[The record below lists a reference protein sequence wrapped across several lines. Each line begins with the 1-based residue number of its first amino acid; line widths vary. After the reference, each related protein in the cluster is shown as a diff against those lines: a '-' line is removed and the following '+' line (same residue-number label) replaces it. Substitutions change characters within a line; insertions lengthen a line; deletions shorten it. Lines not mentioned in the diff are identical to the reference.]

1 MLKIINRILFF
12 ILLSYNSSLSQSFEF
27 GLNFGFNNS
36 KQSLRTDGAG
46 LYSSQPKGIIQNTIQ
61 GIPFKVKNLQG
72 YNYGIY
78 TLLNFKV
85 KEDAF
90 AWRNDGTSIYI
101 GIQPESQFS
110 LHGTKIMDSNN
121 SLWNNKLYYIS
132 IPLLLNIKIGKVSI
146 LLGPQL
152 SYIYDKKNSYERSK
166 GLGAISLKNLAN
178 LAAFNTLGSVAEF
191 DMSKYG
197 DKDVMFIT
205 GFEIDLPYNF
215 KFSLRNL
222 SGTNN
227 ISKIENE
234 TWKNNSW
241 QFSIKFRILN
251 VSKKEQMSEN

>member
-101 GIQPESQFS
+101 GIQPESKFS
-110 LHGTKIMDSNN
+110 LHETKIMDSNN

-234 TWKNNSW
+234 KWKNNSW

-251 VSKKEQMSEN
+251 VSKKEQTSEN